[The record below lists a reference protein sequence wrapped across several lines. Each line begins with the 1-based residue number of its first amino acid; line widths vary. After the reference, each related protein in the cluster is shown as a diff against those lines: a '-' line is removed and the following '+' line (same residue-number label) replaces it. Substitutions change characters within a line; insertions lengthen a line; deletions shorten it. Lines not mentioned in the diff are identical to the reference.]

1 MTTHS
6 VTDHSHGHHHDGPD
20 AKATFGFWIYIMT
33 DCMMF
38 AALFATYIVLR
49 NNTYGGPGITLI
61 SNLHDVLARSIVLL
75 VMVLTSGLSM
85 VAMHRQSVC
94 KTQFWLIISFLIGL
108 LFLGMQYQEFDCV
121 FKMGYTWQSNAFMSA
136 YFTTVGLFCVH
147 IVVVLLWTVILMIQL
162 AMQKFSSM
170 MQTRLICLNMFLNF
184 LSIIWI
190 FVFSIVYLMGAI

>member
-1 MTTHS
+1 MTHA
-6 VTDHSHGHHHDGPD
+6 VADHSHDHHHDGPD
-20 AKATFGFWIYIMT
+20 PKVTFGVWIYIMT

-38 AALFATYIVLR
+38 AAMFATYIVLR

-75 VMVLTSGLSM
+75 VMVLTSGFTM
-85 VAMHRQSVC
+85 VAMHKKSVC
-94 KTQFWLIISFLIGL
+94 KTQFWLAVSFLIGL
-108 LFLGMQYQEFDCV
+108 AFLGMQYHEFDCV
-121 FKMGYTWQSNAFMSA
+121 MKMGYTWQSNAFMSS

-147 IVVVLLWTVILMIQL
+147 IAVALLWMVVLMIQIAL
-162 AMQKFSSM
+162 QKLNPM
-170 MQTRLICLNMFLNF
+170 MQTRVTCLNMFVNF